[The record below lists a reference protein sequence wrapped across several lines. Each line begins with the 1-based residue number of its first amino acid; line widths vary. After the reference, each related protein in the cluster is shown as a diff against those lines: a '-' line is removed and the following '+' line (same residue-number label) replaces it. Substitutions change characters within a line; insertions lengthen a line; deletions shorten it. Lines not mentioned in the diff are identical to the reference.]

1 MSSAISSA
9 TAAWPSLFGSTCGA
23 ASSSSSGANGLAQ
36 AEQQLFAAIDTNGN
50 GSISQSELTHF
61 MSALSGSASPT
72 PSSAASTLFGALATN
87 GSGSSASSSSGGGI
101 SLQDFQSNISTFLT
115 ALRSQLAAATAT
127 GGANAAAS
135 AGATASASSAAASGS
150 PGSAH
155 GMHHGH
161 QGHGGADALLA
172 SLMQQL
178 STSPV
183 QSSGLAGV
191 SLSTLA

>member
-87 GSGSSASSSSGGGI
+87 GSSSASSSPGGGI

-115 ALRSQLAAATAT
+115 ALRSQLAAA
-127 GGANAAAS
+127 AAAGEAN

>member
-23 ASSSSSGANGLAQ
+23 ASSSSSGASGLAQ

-50 GSISQSELTHF
+50 GSISQNELTHF

-87 GSGSSASSSSGGGI
+87 GSSSASSSPGGGI

-127 GGANAAAS
+127 GGANA
-135 AGATASASSAAASGS
+135 GATASASSAAASGT

>member
-23 ASSSSSGANGLAQ
+23 ASSSSSGASGLAQ

-87 GSGSSASSSSGGGI
+87 GSSSASSSPGGGI

-127 GGANAAAS
+127 GGANA
-135 AGATASASSAAASGS
+135 GATASASSAAASGT

>member
-23 ASSSSSGANGLAQ
+23 ASSSSSGASGLAQ

-50 GSISQSELTHF
+50 GSISQNELTHF

-87 GSGSSASSSSGGGI
+87 GSGSSASSSSSGGI

-127 GGANAAAS
+127 GGANA
-135 AGATASASSAAASGS
+135 GATASASSAAASGT

>member
-23 ASSSSSGANGLAQ
+23 ASSSSSGASGLAQ

-50 GSISQSELTHF
+50 GSISQNELTHF

-87 GSGSSASSSSGGGI
+87 GSSSASSSPGGGI

-115 ALRSQLAAATAT
+115 ALRSQLAAA
-127 GGANAAAS
+127 AAAGEAN